1 MYPEGLVFGV
11 VDSPLPDPGLGHK
24 LRDLT
29 ISWSRYDYRGLILE
43 DRTTVAV
50 LEQAAELGYRW
61 CLVQRAGN
69 IILERWEADGAQTR
83 LDHCVSEWIAEHD
96 FLALG
101 AAGNDHC
108 LLVDVR
114 RWDELGRPDIR
125 SPLVDDVGEELD
137 GRCVALGRLSSD
149 ERSRLARYMGTS
161 IGTYDDDRVSWQ
173 DPRTGVFLQEVQ
185 RQVAN
190 APRGVFLWNLEP
202 HDDVRNLPNGFE
214 PPITTL
220 YSVAAGFKPNMIL
233 ESLGFDARTRVVFFD
248 CSARALEVKRL
259 LLEEWDGRDFPAFLP
274 RLFRNMPSHSAHYHL
289 WDGATPETL
298 DPRAAERAWEREL
311 EAWGGEREFEE
322 HWSRYR
328 RLRHEFVHC
337 DVLGD
342 VAGLLALVEPERS
355 AVIWWS
361 NAFFTVWGNWLF
373 DARDRKRRYERWIDD
388 LAQRN
393 RDLFLYGSDFSNS
406 SVNDVQAAEYRD
418 VLREAACDELVPLVV
433 NACEIRF

>member
-1 MYPEGLVFGV
+1 M
-11 VDSPLPDPGLGHK
+11 DR
-24 LRDLT
+24 RD
-29 ISWSRYDYRGLILE
+29 
-43 DRTTVAV
+43 
-50 LEQAAELGYRW
+50 
-61 CLVQRAGN
+61 
-69 IILERWEADGAQTR
+69 
-83 LDHCVSEWIAEHD
+83 D

-137 GRCVALGRLSSD
+137 GRCVALGRLSTD
-149 ERSRLARYMGTS
+149 ERSRLARYMGKS

-173 DPRTGVFLQEVQ
+173 DPRTGVFLKEVQ

-214 PPITTL
+214 PPIYDL

-248 CSARALEVKRL
+248 YSARALEVKRL

-274 RLFRNMPSHSAHYHL
+274 PSSGTCRLIPRTTTCGTAPRRRHS
-289 WDGATPETL
+289 T
-298 DPRAAERAWEREL
+298 PRAAERAWEREL

-373 DARDRKRRYERWIDD
+373 DARRPKAPLRAVDRRSGTAESRPLPVRVRLFQQQRQRRSGGRVSGRAPRSCLRRARPAGSEC
-388 LAQRN
+388 L
-393 RDLFLYGSDFSNS
+393 RD
-406 SVNDVQAAEYRD
+406 
-418 VLREAACDELVPLVV
+418 PLLGRS
-433 NACEIRF
+433 EP